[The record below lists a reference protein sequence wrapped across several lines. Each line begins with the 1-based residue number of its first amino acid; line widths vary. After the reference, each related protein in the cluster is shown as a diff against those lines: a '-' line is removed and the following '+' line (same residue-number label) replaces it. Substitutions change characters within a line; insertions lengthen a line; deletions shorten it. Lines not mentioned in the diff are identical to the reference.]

1 MIELLKATVLGMVEG
16 LTEFIPVSSTGHLIV
31 ASHLLGFGDPTFEIF
46 IQLGAIVALTW
57 EYRETLTRLAADAV
71 EPGPARRFL
80 LNVVLAFLPAAVVGL
95 LFHHWIEEHL
105 FAVGTVATSL
115 IVGGVLIL
123 AIDGPGR
130 RGMVFRVTDV
140 TRPQAVAVGLGQV
153 LSLIPGVSRAGATI
167 LTGLVVGLERRAAT
181 EFSFFLALPTMY
193 AACLFTLWKSRHD
206 LDTNGAVALAVGFLA
221 AFVSA
226 LIVIRAL
233 LRFVQT
239 HDLRPFGW
247 YRIAAGA
254 AVLLWV
260 ALRG

>member
-1 MIELLKATVLGMVEG
+1 MIELLKATVLGVVEG

-31 ASHLLGFGDPTFEIF
+31 ASRIIGFGDPTFEIF

-57 EYRETLTRLAADAV
+57 EYRAMLTRLATDAV
-71 EPGPARRFL
+71 EPGPSRRFL
-80 LNVVLAFLPAAVVGL
+80 LNVLIAFLPVALVGL
-95 LFHHWIEEHL
+95 LAHHWIEEHL
-105 FAVGTVATSL
+105 FGVGTVATSL

-123 AIDGPGR
+123 IIDGPGR
-130 RGMVFRVTDV
+130 RGTVFRVTDV
-140 TRPQAVAVGLGQV
+140 TLPQAFTIGLGQV

-167 LTGLVVGLERRAAT
+167 LTGLLVGLERRAAT
-181 EFSFFLALPTMY
+181 EFSFFLALPTLY
-193 AACLFTLWKSRHD
+193 AACLFTLWKSRHM
-206 LDTNGAVALAVGFLA
+206 LDTNGALALAVGFLA

-226 LIVIRAL
+226 LVVIRAL

-254 AVLLWV
+254 AVLLWL
-260 ALRG
+260 ALGG